1 MKPIKVFQFRG
12 LRVYKGQDAVWLEI
26 VQGHSRLT
34 EYLWIMDEVP
44 ELVQILLDYLVDEI
58 PKIKREL
65 EKDLESLK
73 KQYAELEK
81 SNKPEDEMQLQEI
94 TKEILKHDRDIEF
107 LKSLKEEMVQ
117 MCAKLES
124 LIRI

>member
-12 LRVYKGQDAVWLEI
+12 LRVYKGQDTVWFEI
-26 VQGHSRLT
+26 AQGHSRLT

-58 PKIKREL
+58 PKIESEL

-73 KQYAELEK
+73 KRYAELEK
-81 SNKPEDEMQLQEI
+81 SNKPEDEMQLGEI
-94 TKEILKHDRDIEF
+94 TKEILKHDRDLEF
-107 LKSLKEEMVQ
+107 LKSLKRRDGADV
-117 MCAKLES
+117 C
-124 LIRI
+124 

>member
-26 VQGHSRLT
+26 AHGHTRLT

-44 ELVQILLDYLVDEI
+44 HLVQILLDYLVDEI
-58 PKIKREL
+58 PKTVAEL
-65 EKDLESLK
+65 EESLASLK

-81 SNKPEDEMQLQEI
+81 EADKDPQAEMQLREI
-94 TKEILKHDRDIEF
+94 SKEILRHDRDIEF
-107 LKSLKEEMVQ
+107 
-117 MCAKLES
+117 
-124 LIRI
+124 